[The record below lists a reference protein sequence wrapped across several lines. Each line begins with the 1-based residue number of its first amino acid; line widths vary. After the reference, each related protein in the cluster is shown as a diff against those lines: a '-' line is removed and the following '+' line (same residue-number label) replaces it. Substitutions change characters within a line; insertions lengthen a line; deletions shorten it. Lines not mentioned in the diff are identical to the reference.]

1 MGRLTFR
8 NWDPQ
13 QDAEAAYKIYSD
25 FEVVRYLGR
34 TPAVTTSIEEQQER
48 LQRIVDAMESRGDMT
63 GVWAACLGP
72 EPIGS
77 ALFKELPDG
86 DGNPTGDFEI
96 GWHLRRDHWGQG
108 LGTEIGRAMLAMALS
123 HKERVLA
130 IAYPDN
136 KASIRIME
144 KIGMQP
150 LGLTNQYYGVE
161 CIAYEAKLLSSN
173 GNDTAADG

>member
-1 MGRLTFR
+1 
-8 NWDPQ
+8 
-13 QDAEAAYKIYSD
+13 
-25 FEVVRYLGR
+25 
-34 TPAVTTSIEEQQER
+34 
-48 LQRIVDAMESRGDMT
+48 
-63 GVWAACLGP
+63 
-72 EPIGS
+72 
-77 ALFKELPDG
+77 
-86 DGNPTGDFEI
+86 
-96 GWHLRRDHWGQG
+96 
-108 LGTEIGRAMLAMALS
+108 MLAMALS

-150 LGLTNQYYGVE
+150 LGLTNQSYGVE